1 MAELG
6 KGGRVESCEVVDEVL
21 RGAEIISGIWA
32 EEWEG
37 FGVDLTRRVEEGREG
52 EDGVFEADRA
62 EVGRV
67 DLIAEFEGE
76 GAEPGEGYC
85 SGEG

>member
-1 MAELG
+1 M
-6 KGGRVESCEVVDEVL
+6 
-21 RGAEIISGIWA
+21 
-32 EEWEG
+32 
-37 FGVDLTRRVEEGREG
+37 DLTRRVEEGWEG

-62 EVGRV
+62 EVRRV

-76 GAEPGEGYC
+76 GAEPGEGHC